1 MVMSTSRRNSAL
13 PVMPSDATLD
23 GSKQCPIGRA
33 AGCGAGRRCPMSPR
47 TYEAGAML
55 CGESSAAERLWYVQ
69 HGSVALFRETG
80 DQRGAGVPWAV
91 RRPGQL
97 VGDECLVQEGYSDT
111 AVALTQV
118 TLCVASR
125 DSFNQWID
133 NVGVVASRAVM
144 GLVISARCADGP
156 RPTSAEGSAVR
167 RVARWLADEAR
178 DGRAPEMP
186 RGVVAGL
193 LGMLPETFS
202 RALSRLSVMGAIKST
217 RREIRVVDADV
228 LMAVAAE

>member
-1 MVMSTSRRNSAL
+1 VL
-13 PVMPSDATLD
+13 PILPPDATLD
-23 GSKQCPIGRA
+23 GSKQCPIGAA

-55 CGESSAAERLWYVQ
+55 SAEGSAAERLWYVQ
-69 HGSVALFRETG
+69 HGTVALFRENG
-80 DQRGAGVPWAV
+80 DQRGAGVPWTV
-91 RRPGQL
+91 RRPGHL
-97 VGDECLVQEGYSDT
+97 VGEECLVQEGYTDT

-125 DSFNQWID
+125 DSFNRWID

-144 GLVISARCADGP
+144 ALVITARCTDAP
-156 RPTSAEGSAVR
+156 RPTSAEGSAVS
-167 RVARWLADEAR
+167 RVARWLADESR

-202 RALSRLSVMGAIKST
+202 RALSRLTAMGAIKTT

-228 LMAVAAE
+228 LMAVATE